1 MTDSSTV
8 QIAGSDDSFDCA
20 PDDYILDAAFA
31 AGLRLPHN
39 CRGGACGECKC
50 RLLAGTVSE
59 GFLPGFGITDEE
71 KADGKI
77 LICISK
83 PASDRLVIEPLAA
96 SETPAD
102 APAPCS
108 WETTV
113 VAAEKVSQSVLR
125 LVLALPDRAEFRF
138 EPGASM
144 TLAMPGV
151 APDRSYSIAAPPAP
165 DSRAADGLLPFFVS
179 RHRDGRV
186 SGWLHQAMRPGARVS
201 VAGPFGG
208 VALPAGHAGPVLAL
222 AGGTG
227 LSPLLSLL
235 ESRLGQGYDAPI
247 RLVFSVRGPDH
258 VFALDRLTAL
268 ARRHANFDYT
278 TTATRAR
285 DGLPPGWRAGRVQDW
300 LAAEAIDWSATAVI
314 AAGAPG
320 FVAACRALALD
331 AGTPAERI
339 VEDAFVTASPAAPAL
354 DRAV

>member
-1 MTDSSTV
+1 MTDRATV

-50 RLLAGTVSE
+50 RLLAGKVSE

-83 PASDRLVIEPLAA
+83 PASDRLVIEPRAA
-96 SETPAD
+96 GEPSPD
-102 APAPCS
+102 APAPS
-108 WETTV
+108 RWETTV
-113 VAAEKVSQSVLR
+113 VAADRVSKSVLR
-125 LVLALPDRAEFRF
+125 LVLALPDGAEFRF
-138 EPGASM
+138 APGASM

-151 APDRSYSIAAPPAP
+151 APDRSYSIAAPPGP
-165 DSRAADGLLPFFVS
+165 ESRATDGLLPFFVS
-179 RHRDGRV
+179 RHPDGRV
-186 SGWLHQAMRPGARVS
+186 SGWLHQAMRPGARLR

-208 VALPAGHAGPVLAL
+208 MALPAGHAGPVLAL

-235 ESRLGQGYDAPI
+235 ESRLGRGYDAPI
-247 RLVFSVRGPDH
+247 RLIFSVRGPDH
-258 VFALDRLTAL
+258 AFALDRLIAL

-278 TTATRAR
+278 ITATRAR
-285 DGLPPGWRAGRVQDW
+285 DRLPAGWRAGRVQDW
-300 LAAEAIDWSATAVI
+300 LSSEVIDWPAAAAI

-331 AGTPAERI
+331 AGTPADRI
-339 VEDAFVTASPAAPAL
+339 VEDAFVAAGSAAPAL
-354 DRAV
+354 DSAV